1 MTDSEELKEVERQ
14 LEPLLK
20 KKEELKDTIT
30 KAELAKNRFRKI
42 NYDEETYYYKI
53 LSVNEDDCEVIEL
66 YIDNHTMS
74 PCIRISRYNESFIC
88 LMSAEVISKEDFKQ
102 KYNELLNRLKL

>member
-20 KKEELKDTIT
+20 KKEELEDTII
-30 KAELAKNRFRKI
+30 KAELAKNRFRRMDYI
-42 NYDEETYYYKI
+42 IETYYYKI
-53 LSVNEDDCEVIEL
+53 LSVNEENCDVIEL
-66 YIDNHTMS
+66 YINNHTWN
-74 PCIRISRYNESFIC
+74 PGIRISRYNGSFAI
-88 LMSAEVISKEDFKQ
+88 LQSTEVISEEDFKQ